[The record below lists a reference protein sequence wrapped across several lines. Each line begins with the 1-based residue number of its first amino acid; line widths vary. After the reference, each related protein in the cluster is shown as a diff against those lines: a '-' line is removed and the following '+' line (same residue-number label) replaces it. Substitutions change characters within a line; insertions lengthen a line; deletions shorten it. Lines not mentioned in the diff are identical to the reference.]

1 MLLSWEQK
9 CCMLIGTVHTSS
21 GVAPEFGLLHNI
33 IFSDQE
39 QNMLFI
45 FIIKPSIQF
54 IIITMVKVNS
64 TVNGNI
70 LTFLD
75 APRATITMESNNFS
89 MEPASDLL
97 PDK

>member
-1 MLLSWEQK
+1 MVYSKANIYKFYNDKMKIFAVLKKYKFQK
-9 CCMLIGTVHTSS
+9 EKVNDKERI
-21 GVAPEFGLLHNI
+21 
-33 IFSDQE
+33 
-39 QNMLFI
+39 
-45 FIIKPSIQF
+45 IIKPSIQF

-75 APRATITMESNNFS
+75 APRATITMESRSFS

>member
-1 MLLSWEQK
+1 MGEDKYQTIILLLNLVYNK
-9 CCMLIGTVHTSS
+9 L
-21 GVAPEFGLLHNI
+21 
-33 IFSDQE
+33 
-39 QNMLFI
+39 
-45 FIIKPSIQF
+45 F

-75 APRATITMESNNFS
+75 APRATITMESMNFS